1 MSNQVKYNP
10 NIENLY
16 EGKVYIKN
24 LYDSEAYE
32 VYGKPTGALTPD
44 ERAKVRESGDKKGI
58 RKGVSTANFFLYDRD
73 TPIKPSEP
81 AKPTRTLNEETE
93 RRKVEYMEA
102 LNVKKLEEAKKMEAI
117 QQQHNLKRQAQQLK
131 LKLDRGEFP
140 PGQERADALK
150 LYFDLNNQWNEN
162 AGKR

>member
-16 EGKVYIKN
+16 EGKAYIKN

-32 VYGKPTGALTPD
+32 VYGKPMGALTPD

-58 RKGVSTANFFLYDRD
+58 RNGVSSGNFYIHD
-73 TPIKPSEP
+73 TTVQPSQP
-81 AKPTRTLNEETE
+81 AKPTRPINEETE
-93 RRKVEYMEA
+93 RRKAEFMES
-102 LNVKKLEEAKKMEAI
+102 LNGKKLEEAKKMEAI

-131 LKLDRGEFP
+131 LKLDRGEIP
-140 PGQERADALK
+140 PGQERAEALK
-150 LYFDLNNQWNEN
+150 LYFDLNEQL
-162 AGKR
+162 K

>member
-16 EGKVYIKN
+16 EGKAYIKN

-32 VYGKPTGALTPD
+32 VYGKPMGALTPD

-58 RKGVSTANFFLYDRD
+58 RNGVSSGNFYIHATAQ
-73 TPIKPSEP
+73 SSQP
-81 AKPTRTLNEETE
+81 AKPTRPINEETE
-93 RRKVEYMEA
+93 RRKAEYMES

-131 LKLDRGEFP
+131 LKLERGDIP
-140 PGQERADALK
+140 PGQERAEALK
-150 LYFDLNNQWNEN
+150 LYFDLNKQLNEN
-162 AGKR
+162 TGKR

>member
-1 MSNQVKYNP
+1 MINEVKYNP
-10 NIENLY
+10 NVEILY
-16 EGKVYIKN
+16 EGKAYIKI

-32 VYGKPTGALTPD
+32 VYGKPMGALTPD
-44 ERAKVRESGDKKGI
+44 ERANVRESGDKKGI
-58 RKGVSTANFFLYDRD
+58 RKGVSTANFFLRD

-81 AKPTRTLNEETE
+81 AKPTRTINEETE
-93 RRKVEYMEA
+93 RRKAEYMEA

-131 LKLDRGEFP
+131 LKLERGDIP

-150 LYFDLNNQWNEN
+150 LYFDLNNEWNEN
-162 AGKR
+162 ARKR